1 MSPVDI
7 ESFFEIFYVYWV
19 TYQDVILL
27 RFYIGQSSLTPIL
40 ATLTGIAGQTVP
52 PAPAPDSS
60 AHAAGAQEV
69 AVVKVAVAV
78 ALRCNAIANVANSM
92 LAM

>member
-1 MSPVDI
+1 M
-7 ESFFEIFYVYWV
+7 
-19 TYQDVILL
+19 
-27 RFYIGQSSLTPIL
+27 TPIL

-52 PAPAPDSS
+52 PASASEPS

-69 AVVKVAVAV
+69 AVAKFAIAISQLPHRIAIANVKK
-78 ALRCNAIANVANSM
+78 IANVANSM